1 MTFDRAFRLYSY
13 LLLLAGFFGL
23 FASGAVSPLLAG
35 LYLAAVILIAR
46 FGGFALP
53 NALQLFLVLGL
64 LGWFLVEVSLFS
76 PVIEALVHLLLLM
89 SLLRLVSAATGRDYL
104 LLYLISF
111 VFILLASTY
120 TISAFFLVSLVIYV
134 FFSIQAFMLFE
145 TRAAYQENRR
155 VSFSH
160 KAYLQMSLTV
170 TLLIMLLAI
179 PIFVVIP
186 RGGVS
191 FLRTQ
196 GDSLAQM
203 TGFSDRVVLG
213 ELGRILSDARIVM
226 RVKTDKPVEMLPAD
240 LKWRGI
246 ALDHYDGT
254 VWSNTRRR
262 EQQIY
267 QDQLYRSFI
276 VPRIRRQQETQL
288 RQTFFVEPFTN
299 IVFGA
304 PDIISITGFGY
315 HGGYIIEDG
324 NNSFTYLPAR
334 VQRTTY
340 VVYSDIVSRG
350 QRLAAAQRAPGSP
363 SGMEAYLQ
371 LPEIDPRIRALAEEI
386 TRNRPTPLARAL
398 AIERF
403 LNQNYRYSLEN
414 ESGSAADPLADF
426 LFVHKAGHCEYFAAA
441 QAVMLRAIGIPC
453 RVVNGFRRGE
463 FNSWSDHFIV
473 RQSDAHSWVEAY
485 LEGGG
490 WVEFDPTPSANS
502 EDSFYMRLSSQWLD
516 ALDAFWTEVITFD
529 RIGQVTLFQS
539 TGRELFRFFTDTGQF
554 FARFRTLREVL
565 KDDFL
570 AARLS
575 DMALV
580 FWILPGGVIVCAVAY
595 RYRRYLRL
603 FVKRRILR
611 QGADRLA
618 PEYYRELLEV
628 LKRRGFRRG
637 QSETPLEFVKRI
649 RIDLDSAVPQRVTE
663 LYYGNRFGNVPLEAS
678 HLSEIYDGLRQ
689 LRKRRVSFRAAH
701 GAEGL
706 GL

>member
-1 MTFDRAFRLYSY
+1 
-13 LLLLAGFFGL
+13 
-23 FASGAVSPLLAG
+23 
-35 LYLAAVILIAR
+35 
-46 FGGFALP
+46 
-53 NALQLFLVLGL
+53 
-64 LGWFLVEVSLFS
+64 
-76 PVIEALVHLLLLM
+76 M
-89 SLLRLVSAATGRDYL
+89 SLLRLVSALTGRDYL

-111 VFILLASTY
+111 VFVLLASTY
-120 TISAFFLVSLVIYV
+120 TISAFFLVTLAIYV

-145 TRAAYQENRR
+145 TRAAYLENRQ

-191 FLRTQ
+191 FLRTR

-226 RVKTDKPVEMLPAD
+226 RVKTDRRVETLPAD

-254 VWSNTRRR
+254 VWSNTRRT

-267 QDQLYRSFI
+267 QNQLYKSFI
-276 VPRIRRQQETQL
+276 VPRTRRQQESQL

-304 PDIISITGFGY
+304 PDIISISAFGGR
-315 HGGYIIEDG
+315 GGYIVEDG
-324 NNSFTYLPAR
+324 NDSFTFLPAR
-334 VQRTTY
+334 LQRATY

-350 QRLAAAQRAPGSP
+350 QRLAVAQRTSEPPKS
-363 SGMEAYLQ
+363 MEAYLQ
-371 LPEIDPRIRALAEEI
+371 LPEIDPRIRGLAQQITQTQPTALG
-386 TRNRPTPLARAL
+386 RAL

-403 LNQNYRYSLEN
+403 LNRNYRYSLEN
-414 ESGSAADPLADF
+414 ESGAAADPLADF
-426 LFVHKAGHCEYFAAA
+426 LFEHKAGHCEYFAAA

-463 FNSWSDHFIV
+463 FNSWTDHFVV

-485 LEGGG
+485 FEGGG
-490 WVEFDPTPSANS
+490 WVEFDPTPAASE
-502 EDSFYMRLSSQWLD
+502 EDSFYMRLSSEWLD

-539 TGRELFRFFTDTGQF
+539 TGRELFRFLTDTGQLL
-554 FARFRTLREVL
+554 ARFRMLREALRDEVL
-565 KDDFL
+565 
-570 AARLS
+570 AGRLS
-575 DMALV
+575 DVALV
-580 FWILPGGVIVCAVAY
+580 FWLLPCGLMVFAVAY

-603 FVKRRILR
+603 FLKRTILR

-618 PEYYRELLEV
+618 PEYYLEMLEV

-637 QSETPLEFVKRI
+637 QSETPLEFVNRI
-649 RIDLDSAVPQRVTE
+649 RTELDSNVPRRVTE
-663 LYYGNRFGNVPLEAS
+663 LYYGNRFGSLPLEAS
-678 HLSEIYDGLRQ
+678 HLSEIYSGLRH
-689 LRKRRVSFRAAH
+689 LRKRRW
-701 GAEGL
+701 
-706 GL
+706 

>member
-1 MTFDRAFRLYSY
+1 MTFDRAFRLYSF

-35 LYLAAVILIAR
+35 LYLVAVLLIAR
-46 FGGFALP
+46 FGNLTLSYAV
-53 NALQLFLVLGL
+53 QLVLVLGF
-64 LGWFLVEVSLFS
+64 LGWFSVEVFLFA
-76 PVIEALVHLLLLM
+76 PVIEGLVHLLLLM
-89 SLLRLVSAATGRDYL
+89 SLLKLLSALTGRDYL

-111 VFILLASTY
+111 VFVLLASTY
-120 TISAFFLVSLVIYV
+120 TISAFFLVTLAIYV
-134 FFSIQAFMLFE
+134 FFSIQAFMLLE
-145 TRAAYQENRR
+145 TRAAYLENRL

-170 TLLIMLLAI
+170 TLLIMLFAI

-191 FLRTQ
+191 FLRTR

-213 ELGRILSDARIVM
+213 ELGRILSDTRIVM
-226 RVKTDKPVEMLPAD
+226 RVKTDKPVEILPAE

-254 VWSNTRRR
+254 VWSNSRRR

-267 QDQLYRSFI
+267 QNQLYRSFI
-276 VPRIRRQQETQL
+276 VPRTRRQQETQL

-304 PDIISITGFGY
+304 RDIISISFGGR
-315 HGGYIIEDG
+315 GGYIVEDG

-334 VQRTTY
+334 VQQATY
-340 VVYSDIVSRG
+340 VVYSDIVTRG
-350 QRLAAAQRAPGSP
+350 QRLAAARRALDPP
-363 SGMEAYLQ
+363 DAMEAYLQ
-371 LPEIDPRIRALAEEI
+371 LPEIDPRIRDLAQKI
-386 TRNRPTPLARAL
+386 TQSRPTPLGRAL
-398 AIERF
+398 AIETF

-426 LFVHKAGHCEYFAAA
+426 LFEHKTGHCEYFAAA

-463 FNSWSDHFIV
+463 FNSWSDHFVV

-485 LEGGG
+485 FEGGG
-490 WVEFDPTPSANS
+490 WVEFDPTPAAS
-502 EDSFYMRLSSQWLD
+502 EEDRFYMRLSSQWLD

-529 RIGQVTLFQS
+529 RIGQATLFQS
-539 TGRELFRFFTDTGQF
+539 TGRELFRFFTNTSQL
-554 FARFRTLREVL
+554 FARFRTLREAL
-565 KDDFL
+565 KDEFL

-575 DMALV
+575 DLALV
-580 FWILPGGVIVCAVAY
+580 FWLLPGGLIVFAVAY

-603 FVKRRILR
+603 FVKRRIFR
-611 QGADRLA
+611 RGADQLA
-618 PEYYRELLEV
+618 PEYYLELLEV

-637 QSETPLEFVKRI
+637 QAETPLEFVKRI
-649 RIDLDSAVPQRVTE
+649 RIELDSNVPQRVTE
-663 LYYGNRFGNVPLEAS
+663 LYYGNRFGSLPLESA
-678 HLSEIYDGLRQ
+678 HLSEIYDGLRR
-689 LRKRRVSFRAAH
+689 LRKRR
-701 GAEGL
+701 G
-706 GL
+706 